1 MPVFRPFLLI
11 LLAATTAVATA
22 TAQAP
27 AQAPARTGTVEGR
40 VVHAVTQQPIPAAQ
54 VLVPGTGRGAQADE
68 EGRFRITG
76 VPVGIVSLQARAIG
90 YTPLSVPD
98 VAVSITKPVEVLVK
112 LSPAALNL
120 AAVQVQASYFAA
132 PPDAP
137 VSTTTLSREET
148 RRAPG
153 VQEDVI
159 RAVALLPGVAV
170 TQAGRNDLAVRG
182 GAPYQNLFVVD
193 GIEVP
198 NINHFGSQ
206 GSTGGPLSLINIQ
219 FVDETQFS
227 AGGFGA
233 RYGDRTNS
241 VTSLTLREGGRSFGG
256 ELNLS
261 ATGYGAFVEGPL
273 GAGGTFLLG
282 VRRSYLDLVFKAAGF
297 GFIPAYTDLTFKAT
311 QKFGSRTTL
320 SVLTIG
326 ALDDVTFNNESADN
340 RYDNSRVVANDQQQ
354 YFSGI
359 TLKRVLARG
368 VLDVTLGRT
377 WTRYNTLQ
385 NDSLSPP
392 TPIFRANTTEGEQ
405 MLRADVRLEPRDGLE
420 VSAGGMMKFASKLA
434 YDVALPGF
442 ARYDASGAPHPLVID
457 TSFTAARGAAYAQ
470 VSWKPMPRVRLTAGA
485 RGDLYAFLDNAFR
498 FSPRLGA
505 RVGVSDH
512 TTLTFAAGRYWQSPQ
527 YIWLIGDPSNRD
539 ALRPFRSDHLVAGIE
554 REVRPDLKVQ
564 AEAYLQRYNGMPAR
578 VWRPQAVLAPAG
590 FDDVTSDIP
599 FGLEPLRSTGTGRA
613 YGVELLARKVLS
625 SVPVYGLA
633 TVSINRTEFTSIDGI
648 ARPGAFETRW
658 IANLLGGWRPNAR
671 WELSG
676 KIRAAAGLPTTP
688 FITSG
693 PQAGQLDFTRYNAGE
708 RLPTFA
714 SLDLR
719 ADRRWSF
726 KHRQLIAY
734 IDVQNVTGAKSV
746 GNYYWDPRTSSVLSS
761 ESIGVLPSIGINLMF

>member
-1 MPVFRPFLLI
+1 MRLLFAI
-11 LLAATTAVATA
+11 LAAGWSAGLH
-22 TAQAP
+22 AQP
-27 AQAPARTGTVEGR
+27 SPRTGIIEGR
-40 VVHAVTQQPIPAAQ
+40 VLHAITQQPIPTAQ
-54 VLVPGTGRGAQADE
+54 VGVVGTARGAQADD

-76 VPVGIVSLQARAIG
+76 VPVGVVSLQARAIG
-90 YTPLSVPD
+90 YSPLSIAD
-98 VAVSITKPVEVLVK
+98 VAVSITKPVEVTIK

-120 AAVQVQASYFAA
+120 AAVQVQASYFAP
-132 PPDAP
+132 PPDAQ

-182 GAPYQNLFVVD
+182 GAPFQNLFVVD

-241 VTSLTLREGGRSFGG
+241 VTSLTLREGSRSFGG

-261 ATGYGAFVEGPL
+261 ATGYGAFTEGPL
-273 GAGGTFLLG
+273 GDNGTFLLG

-311 QKFGSRTTL
+311 RKLGGRTTL
-320 SVLTIG
+320 SVLTVG
-326 ALDDVTFNNESADN
+326 ALDDVSFNNESADN

-354 YFSGI
+354 YFSGL
-359 TLKRVLARG
+359 TLKRILRRG
-368 VLDVTLGRT
+368 TLDVTLGRT
-377 WTRYNTLQ
+377 WSRYRTLQ
-385 NDSLSPP
+385 YDSLSPP

-405 MLRADVRLEPRDGLE
+405 MLRGDVQVEPRDGLE
-420 VSAGGMMKFASKLA
+420 VSAGAMVKFASTLE
-434 YDVALPGF
+434 YDVTLPGF
-442 ARYDASGAPHPLVID
+442 ARFDDAGVPRPLTVD
-457 TSFTAARGAAYAQ
+457 TSFTAVRGAAYGQ

-485 RGDLYAFLDNAFR
+485 RGDQYAFLDDGFR

-505 RVGVSDH
+505 RLGVGER
-512 TTLTFAAGRYWQSPQ
+512 TTLTFATGRYWQAPQ
-527 YIWLIGDPSNRD
+527 FIWLVGDPGNVD
-539 ALRPFRSDHLVAGIE
+539 ALRPFRADHLVAGIE
-554 REVRPDLKVQ
+554 REVRTDLKVQ
-564 AEAYLQRYNGMPAR
+564 AEAYLQRYSGMPAR
-578 VWRPQAVLAPAG
+578 LWRPQAVLAPAG
-590 FDDVTSDIP
+590 FDDITSDIP
-599 FGLEPLRSTGTGRA
+599 FGLEPLRSTGTGRS

-625 SVPVYGLA
+625 GIPVYGLA

-658 IANLLGGWRPNAR
+658 IANLLGGWRPNST
-671 WELSG
+671 WEFSG
-676 KIRAAAGLPTTP
+676 KFRAAAGLPTTP
-688 FITSG
+688 FVTSG
-693 PQAGQLDFTRYNAGE
+693 PRAGQQDFSRYNEGP

-726 KHRQLIAY
+726 SHRQLIAY
-734 IDVQNVTGAKSV
+734 IDLQNVTGSKGV
-746 GNYYWDPRTSSVLSS
+746 GRYFWDQREQRVKKN
-761 ESIGVLPSIGINLMF
+761 ESIGLLPSIGINLQF

>member
-1 MPVFRPFLLI
+1 MRLLFAI
-11 LLAATTAVATA
+11 LAMGWSAVLH
-22 TAQAP
+22 AQSST
-27 AQAPARTGTVEGR
+27 RTGIIEGR
-40 VVHAVTQQPIPAAQ
+40 VVHAITQQPVRAAQ
-54 VLVPGTGRGAQADE
+54 VGVVGTTRGAQADD

-76 VPVGIVSLQARAIG
+76 VPVGVVSLQARAIG
-90 YTPLSVPD
+90 YSPLSIAD
-98 VAVSITKPVEVLVK
+98 VAVSITKPVEVTIK

-120 AAVQVQASYFAA
+120 AAVQVQASYFAP
-132 PPDAP
+132 PPDAQ

-182 GAPYQNLFVVD
+182 GAPFQNLFVVD

-241 VTSLTLREGGRSFGG
+241 VTSLTLREGSRAFGG

-261 ATGYGAFVEGPL
+261 ATGYGAFIEGPL
-273 GAGGTFLLG
+273 GDNGTFLLG

-311 QKFGSRTTL
+311 QKLGSRTTL

-326 ALDDVTFNNESADN
+326 ALDDVSFNNESADN

-354 YFSGI
+354 YFSGL
-359 TLKRVLARG
+359 TLKRILRRG
-368 VLDVTLGRT
+368 TLDVTLGRT
-377 WTRYNTLQ
+377 WSRYRTLQ
-385 NDSLSPP
+385 YDSLSPP

-405 MLRADVRLEPRDGLE
+405 MLRGDVQLEPRDGLE
-420 VSAGGMMKFASKLA
+420 VSAGAMVKFASKLE
-434 YDVALPGF
+434 YGVTLPGF
-442 ARYDASGAPHPLVID
+442 ARFDDAGVPRPLTVD
-457 TSFTAARGAAYAQ
+457 TSFTAVRGAAYGQ

-485 RGDLYAFLDNAFR
+485 RGDQYAFLDDGFR
-498 FSPRLGA
+498 YSPRLGA
-505 RVGVSDH
+505 RLGVGER
-512 TTLTFAAGRYWQSPQ
+512 TTLTFAGGRYWQAPQ
-527 YIWLIGDPSNRD
+527 FIWLVGDPSNAD
-539 ALRPFRSDHLVAGIE
+539 ALRPFRADHLVAGIE
-554 REVRPDLKVQ
+554 REVRADLKVQ
-564 AEAYLQRYNGMPAR
+564 AEAYLQRYSGMPAR
-578 VWRPQAVLAPAG
+578 LWRPQAVLAPAG
-590 FDDVTSDIP
+590 FDDITTDIP
-599 FGLEPLRSTGTGRA
+599 FGLEPLRSTGTGRS

-625 SVPVYGLA
+625 GVPVYGLA

-648 ARPGAFETRW
+648 TRSGAFETRW
-658 IANLLGGWRPNAR
+658 IANLLGGWRPNST
-671 WELSG
+671 WEFSG
-676 KIRAAAGLPTTP
+676 KFRAAAGLPTTP
-688 FITSG
+688 FVTSG
-693 PQAGQLDFTRYNAGE
+693 PRAGQQDFSRYNEGP

-726 KHRQLIAY
+726 SHRQLIAY
-734 IDVQNVTGAKSV
+734 IDLQNVTGSK
-746 GNYYWDPRTSSVLSS
+746 GIGRYFWDQREQRVKKN
-761 ESIGVLPSIGINLMF
+761 ESIGLLPSIGINLQF

>member
-1 MPVFRPFLLI
+1 M
-11 LLAATTAVATA
+11 
-22 TAQAP
+22 
-27 AQAPARTGTVEGR
+27 
-40 VVHAVTQQPIPAAQ
+40 VHSITQQPIAAAQ

-68 EGRFRITG
+68 AGRFRITG
-76 VPVGIVSLQARAIG
+76 VPVGVVSLQARAIG
-90 YTPLSVPD
+90 YAPISVPD

-120 AAVQVQASYFAA
+120 TAVQVQASYFA
-132 PPDAP
+132 PPADAQ

-241 VTSLTLREGGRSFGG
+241 VTSLTLREGSRSFGG

-273 GAGGTFLLG
+273 GSRGSFLLG

-311 QKFGSRTTL
+311 QRLSGTTTL
-320 SVLTIG
+320 SVLTVG
-326 ALDDVTFNNESADN
+326 ALDDVSFNNESADN

-354 YFSGI
+354 YFSGV
-359 TLKRVLARG
+359 TLKRVLSRG

-377 WTRYNTLQ
+377 WSRYRTLQ

-392 TPIFRANTTEGEQ
+392 TPIFRANSTEGEQ
-405 MLRADVRLEPRDGLE
+405 LLRADVQLEPRDGLE
-420 VSAGGMMKFASKLA
+420 VSAGAMMKFASNLA
-434 YDVALPGF
+434 YDVKLPGF
-442 ARYDASGAPHPLVID
+442 ARLDDAGIPHPLTID
-457 TSFTAARGAAYAQ
+457 TSFTAARSGAYVQ
-470 VSWKPMPRVRLTAGA
+470 TSWKPMPRVRLTAGA
-485 RGDLYAFLDNAFR
+485 RGDLYSFLDNAFK

-505 RVGVSDH
+505 RVGVGNH
-512 TTLTFAAGRYWQSPQ
+512 TTLTMAAGRYWQSPQ
-527 YIWLIGDPSNRD
+527 YIWLIGDASNRG
-539 ALRPFRSDHLVAGIE
+539 ALRPFRADHLVAGIE

-564 AEAYLQRYNGMPAR
+564 AEAYLQQYAGMPAR
-578 VWRPQAVLAPAG
+578 AWRPQAVLAPAG
-590 FDDVTSDIP
+590 FDDITTDIP
-599 FGLEPLRSTGTGRA
+599 FGLEPLRSVGTGRA
-613 YGVELLARKVLS
+613 YGVEFLARKVLS

-633 TVSINRTEFTSIDGI
+633 TVSLNRTEFTSIDGI

-658 IANLLGGWRPNAR
+658 IANLLGGWRPNAT
-671 WELSG
+671 WEFSG
-676 KIRAAAGLPTTP
+676 KVRAASGLPTTP

-693 PQAGQLDFTRYNAGE
+693 PRAGQQDFTHYNAGE

-726 KHRQLIAY
+726 AHRQLIAY
-734 IDVQNVTGAKSV
+734 LDLQNVTSAKGV
-746 GNYYWDPRTSSVLSS
+746 GNYRWDPRTGGVLKN
-761 ESIGVLPSIGINLMF
+761 ESIGLLPSIGINLMF

>member
-1 MPVFRPFLLI
+1 MRSLFAL
-11 LLAATTAVATA
+11 LLAFTASDLN
-22 TAQAP
+22 AQSAP
-27 AQAPARTGTVEGR
+27 RTGVIEGR
-40 VVHAVTQQPIPAAQ
+40 VIHAITQQPIPSAQ

-68 EGRFRITG
+68 TGRFRITA

-90 YTPLSVPD
+90 YSPIAIAD
-98 VAVSITKPVEVLVK
+98 VAVSITKPAEVTVK
-112 LSPAALNL
+112 LTPAALNL
-120 AAVQVQASYFAA
+120 AAVQIQASYFTP
-132 PPDAP
+132 PPDAQ
-137 VSTTTLSREET
+137 VSTATLSREET

-182 GAPYQNLFVVD
+182 GAPFQNLFVVD

-241 VTSLTLREGGRSFGG
+241 VTSLTLREGSRSFGG

-261 ATGYGAFVEGPL
+261 ATGYGAFVEGPMGKRGSYL
-273 GAGGTFLLG
+273 FG

-311 QKFGSRTTL
+311 QRLNSKTTL
-320 SVLTIG
+320 SMLAVG
-326 ALDDVTFNNESADN
+326 AIDDITFNNETADN
-340 RYDNSRVVANDQQQ
+340 RYENSRVVGNEQRQ

-359 TLKRVLARG
+359 TLKRVLSRG

-377 WTRYNTLQ
+377 WSRYQTAQ
-385 NDSLSPP
+385 FDSLSPP
-392 TPIFRANTTEGEQ
+392 NPIFRANTTEGEQ
-405 MLRADVRLEPRDGLE
+405 SLRADVQLEPRAGLE
-420 VSAGGMMKFASKLA
+420 VGAGAMVKFASALE
-434 YDVALPGF
+434 YDILLPGF
-442 ARYDASGAPHPLVID
+442 ARFDAAGAPRPLTVD
-457 TSFTAARGAAYAQ
+457 TSFTAARTAAYGQ
-470 VSWKPMPRVRLTAGA
+470 VSWKPMSRVRLTLGA
-485 RGDLYAFLDNAFR
+485 RGDHYAFLDDGFR

-505 RVGVSDH
+505 RVGVNDQ
-512 TTLTFAAGRYWQSPQ
+512 TTLTFAAGRYWQAPQ
-527 YIWLIGDPSNRD
+527 FIWLIGDPTNRD
-539 ALRPFRSDHLVAGIE
+539 ALRPFRADHLVAGIE
-554 REVRPDLKVQ
+554 REVRSDVKVQ
-564 AEAYLQRYNGMPAR
+564 AEAYLQRFSGMPAR
-578 VWRPQAVLAPAG
+578 LWRPQAVLAPAG
-590 FDDVTSDIP
+590 FDDITTDIP
-599 FGLEPLRSTGTGRA
+599 FGLEPLRSIGTGTS

-633 TVSINRTEFTSIDGI
+633 TISLNRTEFTSFDGI

-658 IANLLGGWRPNAR
+658 IANLLGGWRPNPT
-671 WELSG
+671 WEFSG
-676 KIRAAAGLPTTP
+676 KFRAAAGLPYTP

-693 PQAGQLDFTRYNAGE
+693 PRAGQQDFSRYNEGG
-708 RLPTFA
+708 RLPSFV

-726 KHRQLIAY
+726 ARRSLIAY
-734 IDVQNVTGAKSV
+734 IDLQNVNGAK
-746 GNYYWDPRTSSVLSS
+746 GAGRYTWDQREQRVKKD
-761 ESIGVLPSIGINLMF
+761 ESIGLLPSIGINLQF